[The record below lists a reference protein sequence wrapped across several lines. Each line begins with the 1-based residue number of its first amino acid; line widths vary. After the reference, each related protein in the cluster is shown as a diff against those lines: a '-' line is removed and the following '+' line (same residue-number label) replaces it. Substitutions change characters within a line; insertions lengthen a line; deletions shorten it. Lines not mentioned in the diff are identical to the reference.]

1 VTEERVEGILWRG
14 YGTDG
19 TDGADGANGANGS
32 DRRSGGASP
41 LVILHGLF
49 GAGDNWRSQ
58 AMELAEERPVLVAD
72 LPNHGGSDHTDEVAY
87 AAVAAR
93 IWRSLDGLAAS
104 LGVSGPA
111 GVSLREDSGAPRFVL
126 LGHSMG
132 GKVAMAMAF
141 ARPGQV
147 ERLIVADIAPRPYPP
162 RHDEIFAAME
172 AVAAGH
178 VERRGEADA
187 VMEKWIPE
195 KAVRLFLLKSLVP
208 GSDGKEGY
216 RWQLNLPG
224 LKTGYEAIR
233 DWPFR
238 DESYDG
244 PTLFIAGGKSPYIQ
258 VEDGE
263 AISRHFPDH
272 RIETIP
278 GAGHWLHAEARDAFL
293 DVVRGHLS

>member
-1 VTEERVEGILWRG
+1 MGERVEGIVWRT
-14 YGTDG
+14 YGIDG
-19 TDGADGANGANGS
+19 DFTGKT
-32 DRRSGGASP
+32 P
-41 LVILHGLF
+41 MVILHGLF
-49 GAGDNWRSQ
+49 GAGGNWRSQ
-58 AMELAEERPVLVAD
+58 ATELGEGRPVFVAD

-87 AAVAAR
+87 SAVAAR
-93 IWRSLDGLAAS
+93 IWRSLDGLMS
-104 LGVSGPA
+104 LPGMPGPEGGRSA
-111 GVSLREDSGAPRFVL
+111 GGATDISRIVL

-141 ARPGQV
+141 ARPSGV
-147 ERLIVADIAPRPYPP
+147 EQLIVADIAPRQYPP

-172 AVAAGH
+172 AVAESAVG
-178 VERRGEADA
+178 RRGEADTI
-187 VMEKWIPE
+187 MERWIPE

-208 GSDGKEGY
+208 GGGENGGY

-224 LKTGYEAIR
+224 LKAGYEAIR
-233 DWPFR
+233 DWPFSA
-238 DESYDG
+238 ETYDG

-293 DVVRGHLS
+293 AVVRGTLS